1 MDIKLTIL
9 LLIISSIIG
18 LSHFSDDETWG
29 VRFKPIRVKIISRT
43 RREMKLF
50 DP

>member
-18 LSHFSDDETWG
+18 LSHFSDDEMWRL
-29 VRFKPIRVKIISRT
+29 RFKPICAKIISRT
-43 RREMKLF
+43 RRMM
-50 DP
+50 